1 VTADCLV
8 VVGLNHKTAPVDLL
22 ERLAISD
29 EVLPKALHHLTGYE
43 HILEG
48 AILSTCNRLEVYGVA
63 TKFHGGAQD
72 LRNFI
77 AEFCHAAPEEFAD
90 HLYTYHDDAALR
102 QLFRVAAGID
112 SLIIGESEILGQVR
126 RAHQAAIDE
135 GAAKRV
141 VGAAF
146 TRALRVGKRV
156 RTQTAIGRNPA
167 SISSAAVELA
177 KTAFP
182 SRSLRDKSVA
192 IVGAGK
198 MSRLAARAL
207 ADAGVQEVSVTNRS
221 AERAKALADLV
232 GGEPRG
238 LDELEGTVASSDI
251 LICSTTAP
259 TIVLDR
265 PLVEGALQARTSNDP
280 LIIVDIAVPRDVD
293 PSVGELPGVT
303 LWDIDD
309 LHAVVRSTKD
319 GRSVEVEKAEAIIDA
334 ESAAFL
340 EWQRA
345 ASVGPAVASLLDKA
359 DAIRKAELERA
370 SGRLHDL
377 TADQHAAVDQA
388 TRRIVAKLLHT
399 PVRRSKELADSK
411 QGQQYL
417 DALRVL
423 FDLDDDEALTD

>member
-1 VTADCLV
+1 MRRPRSSPT
-8 VVGLNHKTAPVDLL
+8 
-22 ERLAISD
+22 ISTPITTTPRSGNCFEWRQGSIPSSSESPRSSD
-29 EVLPKALHHLTGYE
+29 RF
-43 HILEG
+43 G
-48 AILSTCNRLEVYGVA
+48 AR
-63 TKFHGGAQD
+63 TK
-72 LRNFI
+72 LR
-77 AEFCHAAPEEFAD
+77 
-90 HLYTYHDDAALR
+90 
-102 QLFRVAAGID
+102 
-112 SLIIGESEILGQVR
+112 SM
-126 RAHQAAIDE
+126 
-135 GAAKRV
+135 
-141 VGAAF
+141 
-146 TRALRVGKRV
+146 RV
-156 RTQTAIGRNPA
+156 RPSGLSALLSPALFEWGRGSEPRLRSDAIPL

-182 SRSLRDKSVA
+182 SRSLRDKTVA

-198 MSRLAARAL
+198 MSQLAARAL
-207 ADAGVQEVSVTNRS
+207 ADAGVHEVSVTNRS

-232 GGEPRG
+232 GGQPRG

-265 PLVEGALQARTSNDP
+265 PLVEGALKARTSNDP

-334 ESAAFL
+334 ESAGFL

-359 DAIRKAELERA
+359 DSIRKAELERA

-423 FDLDDDEALTD
+423 FDLDDDEVLTD